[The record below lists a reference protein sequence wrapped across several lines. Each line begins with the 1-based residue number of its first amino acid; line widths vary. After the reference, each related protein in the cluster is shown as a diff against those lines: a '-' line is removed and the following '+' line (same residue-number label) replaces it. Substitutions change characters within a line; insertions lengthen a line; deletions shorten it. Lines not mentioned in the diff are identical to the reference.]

1 MPKADMTRAQ
11 AAVLA
16 LAHTRAEAR
25 ALLIPQ
31 EPNGVD
37 GRSSG
42 FPRSKTIRW
51 LLTHPIIGRWL
62 GSALVTGVLLRLPLV
77 NRRS

>member
-1 MPKADMTRAQ
+1 MPM
-11 AAVLA
+11 
-16 LAHTRAEAR
+16 
-25 ALLIPQ
+25 
-31 EPNGVD
+31 EPNGVG

-51 LLTHPIIGRWL
+51 LLTHPIGRWL

-77 NRRS
+77 NRQS